1 MKFCKKTLAM
11 ILTFALVMSSSIAMI
26 GVLADGTV
34 TVNIEDTFDNA
45 SSIPDEGWKLNTN
58 SGATASITSGYVTFS
73 GKGDLNRVFDTA
85 VTSGKYEM
93 SYKVKGITSTAGPL
107 VYGNGDNTTF
117 LFAECKND
125 GIYANCGAGGWGTAY
140 AKIAD
145 LPADGNA
152 WLTFKYILDFT
163 NSKFTCEIYNESEK
177 LISNAAATNVN
188 FVYTDKNSCTK
199 LSQIKIEQAAT
210 TDVVYVDDFILRP
223 YEESEEP
230 EVEVSFNET
239 FDTYESWSDAAANG
253 WSFNKNNISIAGT
266 TGAKYVSFSEGEI
279 HKAFTVDSGKYEI
292 SYSLKAGQ
300 AKPLVLI
307 YNSSNNFH
315 ILSQCSEAGAVNT
328 ASWTSNVVANV
339 DINDWM
345 TVKHIVDLDN
355 NTATCKV
362 YDADGYL
369 VSSSSQAYTLMNS
382 VTDIAKLT
390 IQNQKSSELLVDNV
404 SVKPY
409 TGEATDKT
417 RLVNDT
423 FDNVALLSDISGWSV
438 SGTGNSAAITE
449 YASNENAT
457 GKYVVFTGSNF
468 KRTVSPAATSGK
480 YKISY
485 KLKPGSSK
493 PIIYLSGT
501 STGNVLLTEVVN
513 GKLVTNSWAA
523 SDMVDICAI
532 DDTSKWIKI
541 EAIIDVTNT
550 SAKIKAYDE
559 NGALIASHERDH
571 LQNVDKNAELT
582 NFTTFNVD
590 NWTTSGTLAFD
601 DLTIESYV
609 EKPELSAN
617 NVIITNYKGEI
628 ASLTSA
634 VSPAVKSITLDFD
647 SAITEASKALISISP
662 AAEYTGD
669 IVGNTYVMT
678 FTKALSAGT
687 DYTVSAAAGVANAG
701 GETLG
706 SNVSITF
713 TTGAAVVDAV
723 LASVT
728 DASGT
733 AITAPADLL
742 NKTITVNTYAAN
754 CSSQAKSLAYIVAL
768 YNGDKLVNAYVAD
781 DNLTVPAGAVSVA
794 PVNIPVG
801 AHSNVTKAK
810 IMLWDTLDSIVPYCA
825 RIEIPNN

>member
-11 ILTFALVMSSSIAMI
+11 ILTFALVMSCSLTATMAATVTWEDLINDTFVGGLTWSQMAAL
-26 GVLADGTV
+26 GWATNRTDVLTNANDGT
-34 TVNIEDTFDNA
+34 NA
-45 SSIPDEGWKLNTN
+45 YMSIP
-58 SGATASITSGYVTFS
+58 SGEVTRELS
-73 GKGDLNRVFDTA
+73 SSVST
-85 VTSGKYEM
+85 GKYEISYTIKTGSTNYLALLYASDKSTYLIM
-93 SYKVKGITSTAGPL
+93 SQGKSGTINTKTWSTNQIGTLTDAQKNSWITMKHIFDMSEAKYTINA
-107 VYGNGDNTTF
+107 YD
-117 LFAECKND
+117 ES
-125 GIYANCGAGGWGTAY
+125 GAVV
-140 AKIAD
+140 
-145 LPADGNA
+145 LSSS
-152 WLTFKYILDFT
+152 
-163 NSKFTCEIYNESEK
+163 SKFDIGLTDLLQFKLQNTGSSELQLK
-177 LISNAAATNVN
+177 DFAIKQ
-188 FVYTDKNSCTK
+188 YTET
-199 LSQIKIEQAAT
+199 
-210 TDVVYVDDFILRP
+210 
-223 YEESEEP
+223 EEP
-230 EVEVSFNET
+230 EVGVSFNET

-279 HKAFTVDSGKYEI
+279 HKEFTLTEGIYEI
-292 SYSLKAGQ
+292 SYSIKPGA
-300 AKPLVLI
+300 AKPLVLL
-307 YNSSNNFH
+307 YSSAKTFH

-501 STGNVLLTEVVN
+501 GTGNVLLTEVVN
-513 GKLVTNSWAA
+513 EKLVTNSWAA

-590 NWTTSGTLAFD
+590 NWTTSETLAFD

-678 FTKALSAGT
+678 FTKALSAGI